1 MIAKMNPYLIMVQ
14 QMKTHLMSTAKLKL
28 ITTAK
33 MKKHLMIAKI
43 LRLKAEGYIIHP
55 LKLKRKNSIFNVLI
69 KDYLNV
75 INLMFNI

>member
-1 MIAKMNPYLIMVQ
+1 
-14 QMKTHLMSTAKLKL
+14 LKL

-55 LKLKRKNSIFNVLI
+55 LKTEEEE
-69 KDYLNV
+69 
-75 INLMFNI
+75 FNI